1 MVFRRRESAEVAA
14 WLIKAEEGERDSVA
28 GDGGS
33 EKEEKG
39 GMAKENMEAGGQA
52 AGVAL
57 DVSWL

>member
-1 MVFRRRESAEVAA
+1 VV
-14 WLIKAEEGERDSVA
+14 GED
-28 GDGGS
+28 GS

-39 GMAKENMEAGGQA
+39 GMAKENLEAGGQA